1 LWSKPLIEGDMSMR
15 SSDVTI
21 AFGILY
27 PTAGRYL
34 GSGNQRGGQL

>member
-1 LWSKPLIEGDMSMR
+1 MSMR

-34 GSGNQRGGQL
+34 GSENQRGGQL